1 MLAQTQ
7 RYGHRLLDRESG
19 REFAL
24 VLVIVGLKC
33 VGVGGCGFVLVF
45 VVGRGLVLTFVVGS
59 KVRIG
64 VGGYGFVCWRC
75 PAQRGIKCSRG
86 SRYLM

>member
-1 MLAQTQ
+1 M
-7 RYGHRLLDRESG
+7 
-19 REFAL
+19 
-24 VLVIVGLKC
+24 LVIVGLKC
-33 VGVGGCGFVLVF
+33 VDVDVGVGGCGFA
-45 VVGRGLVLTFVVGS
+45 LVLVVGS
-59 KVRIG
+59 RPRVG